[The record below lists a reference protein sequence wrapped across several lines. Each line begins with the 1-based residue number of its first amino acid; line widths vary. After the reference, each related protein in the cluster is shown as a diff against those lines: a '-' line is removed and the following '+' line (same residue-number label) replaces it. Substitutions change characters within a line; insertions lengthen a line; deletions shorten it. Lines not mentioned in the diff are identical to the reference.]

1 IIGLASPESGF
12 MYVCFQS
19 LMRCINKHS
28 LAVVDWGSHI
38 SPTDSREPEGLWTM
52 HGEPKKFATERHFS
66 LFASC
71 FRSRSA
77 GL

>member
-38 SPTDSREPEGLWTM
+38 SPTDSWGSPENKHSVAAPLRAVTTLSF
-52 HGEPKKFATERHFS
+52 KTA
-66 LFASC
+66 L
-71 FRSRSA
+71 
-77 GL
+77 